1 MVPRKGHKGHI
12 VKKILEDARARRR
25 DVDFVLCMGDDI
37 SDEKMFTV
45 RYILRILFIF
55 DVDSSLIHLVGKNE
69 TIFRLHSPSSIFL
82 RDQRA
87 RILTHSTWQLERNR
101 PMLHFT

>member
-12 VKKILEDARARRR
+12 VKKILQDARARTSG

-45 RYILRILFIF
+45 RVISIYFSLLLSLLIPVPSLNCLFP
-55 DVDSSLIHLVGKNE
+55 VSL
-69 TIFRLHSPSSIFL
+69 
-82 RDQRA
+82 
-87 RILTHSTWQLERNR
+87 
-101 PMLHFT
+101 